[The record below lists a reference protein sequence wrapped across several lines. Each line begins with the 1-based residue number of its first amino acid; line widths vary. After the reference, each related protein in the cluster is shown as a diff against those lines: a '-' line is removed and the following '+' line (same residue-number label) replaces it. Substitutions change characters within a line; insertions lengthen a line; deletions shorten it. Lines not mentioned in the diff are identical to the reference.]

1 MAQAT
6 PDCIYSTWEE
16 WSDCDCFA
24 SPPIR
29 TRLESGFPEALC
41 DNHLETERGTCEEE
55 CLIIVYPESSGDSRY
70 ETSGDGS
77 DDTEIDR
84 DESSD
89 EDSYDRDDSES
100 SDYGT
105 EELSRLTRDRY
116 RRRVEDDLAELN
128 ENEFDELY
136 LTS

>member
-1 MAQAT
+1 MNKRN
-6 PDCIYSTWEE
+6 
-16 WSDCDCFA
+16 CFV
-24 SPPIR
+24 
-29 TRLESGFPEALC
+29 T
-41 DNHLETERGTCEEE
+41 
-55 CLIIVYPESSGDSRY
+55 IIFKIIEYPESSGDSRY

-128 ENEFDELY
+128 GNLNLDISP
-136 LTS
+136 LTLVGYSLSVFEYRF